1 MYALILN
8 QPFSRCVEH
17 KLLSPSLE
25 EPGVN
30 FSQVMPV
37 FLIHELV
44 SIHGG
49 RVPSVEHSPA
59 YLSDIRG
66 ARGEREGC
74 ERGAPWL
81 VKKKRGRTERSPS
94 LRWQDINQTNYGAA
108 AVSNPWR
115 ENEMIRGRL
124 QLNTER
130 VNENIN
136 YLMIYCNSG
145 HLSPEPPPTPSP
157 LKPPTTHLF

>member
-1 MYALILN
+1 MYALISN

-66 ARGEREGC
+66 ARGEREGS
-74 ERGAPWL
+74 ERGA
-81 VKKKRGRTERSPS
+81 RGERRGSS
-94 LRWQDINQTNYGAA
+94 RRRGEGLSALLHYGGK
-108 AVSNPWR
+108 
-115 ENEMIRGRL
+115 I
-124 QLNTER
+124 
-130 VNENIN
+130 
-136 YLMIYCNSG
+136 
-145 HLSPEPPPTPSP
+145 
-157 LKPPTTHLF
+157 